1 MIETTTLQ
9 KRIRDWV
16 TSTFGPGPIDDKRE
30 RALRLVEEALELAQS
45 MGLEQGKALALVG
58 YVYGCEPGELRQELG
73 GVMLTALAA
82 AECLDL
88 DAGNACELELARVE
102 SPETVA
108 KCRRKQEE
116 KKHRGLAGDSEQ
128 KGKLHGPIGEATKA
142 AADQLWQQAQI
153 ASRRVVEMVP
163 SELRLGLRV
172 SYSFGAVDRFQ
183 EGPGRMMVKF
193 EHADCDGWFVVFDSD
208 LDDLEGMRTHVDECV
223 GAWQEQKAE
232 AAKKFDL
239 AALDAAVETLRANEI
254 PEPYF
259 AITPRPLDLT
269 DAVEKLAAREPPMF
283 GERYPRPASPSGA
296 PYDASRKHFL
306 EVRYP
311 GNGRDDCE
319 LPITF
324 CSTKA
329 VRELG
334 EFLLTMAN
342 NADELGAVPAELRL
356 QVALPEH
363 HVAHVHQQLR
373 DVLNELACSW
383 ASSALEKIPP
393 KPDASLTDEGHRAL
407 LHGRRLGLVRAV
419 HELVLRADLPEEH
432 LEELKGL

>member
-1 MIETTTLQ
+1 MTETTKLQ
-9 KRIRDWV
+9 ERIRDWV

-30 RALRLVEEALELAQS
+30 RALRLVEEALELAQA
-45 MGLEQGKALALVG
+45 MGLEQGKALALVP
-58 YVYGCEPGELRQELG
+58 YVYGREPGELRQELG

-116 KKHRGLAGDSEQ
+116 KKCRGLAGDSEQ

-153 ASRRVVEMVP
+153 ARRRVVEMVP

-239 AALDAAVETLRANEI
+239 AALDGAVKTLRNNE
-254 PEPYF
+254 
-259 AITPRPLDLT
+259 
-269 DAVEKLAAREPPMF
+269 V
-283 GERYPRPASPSGA
+283 RPASPSGA

-324 CSTKA
+324 CSTEA

-393 KPDASLTDEGHRAL
+393 KPDAPLTDEGHRAL

-432 LEELKGL
+432 LEDLKGL